1 MDNYTTTNAEEFK
14 IENATIEKLYRS
26 DKNKDGVAYVSSKGN
41 AFTKVD
47 IYIDARLVKDPD
59 FEGKMSY
66 FDYYGN
72 TDNWDIG
79 TPISGSVVKNGRYF
93 NFQLPPSGKK
103 AVELDIKELTT
114 RIEELEKQMVQ
125 LMKVKGHTQEVDDA
139 LDMSKEMLKDDREEL
154 EDDDLPF

>member
-1 MDNYTTTNAEEFK
+1 MDYTTTNAEEFK
-14 IENATIEKLYRS
+14 IENATIDKIFRS

-41 AFTKVD
+41 PFVKVD
-47 IYIDARLVKDPD
+47 IYIDARLVKDAD

-79 TPISGSVVKNGRYF
+79 TPISGSVIKNGRYF

-114 RIEELEKQMVQ
+114 RVEELEKQVIQ
-125 LMKVKGHTQEVDDA
+125 LMKIKGHTQEVTEA
-139 LDMSKEMLKDDREEL
+139 LDMSKEMIVDDKVD
-154 EDDDLPF
+154 DDDLPF